1 MTPSRFAAVLGVARP
16 PPIDVTFISGDDKLD
31 GCTVNE
37 VEHFIE
43 REPLISVV
51 IPTTNES
58 SNLPH
63 VLVEIPDDVYEVILV
78 DGHSIDRT
86 VEVARALRPDIQ
98 VIHQT
103 GAGKGNALM
112 QGFARARGD
121 IVVMLDADGST
132 SPEEIPRFIGALRSG
147 ADFAKGSRFLPG
159 GGSADITTLRRIGN
173 RALTRLVNALYGTR
187 YTDLCYGYNAFWRHC
202 LPLLQ
207 VDCDGFEVETLINI
221 RSARRGLTVVE
232 VPSYESTRL
241 HGTSGLRVIRDGW
254 RVLRTIV
261 HERLDKAH
269 EPPATSDL
277 SSKPMVMEEA
287 SMDLSSKPV
296 VMEEASI
303 KGASR
308 ETVLVTG
315 GCGFIGS
322 RLSALLA
329 ADGRRVLV
337 YDNLSRAGVDG
348 AMAAGVP
355 NVALER
361 GDVRDARALRRVI
374 AANGVKT
381 VFHLAAMQYA
391 PACEKAP
398 LECVSINVGG
408 TQAVLNACEGTSVS
422 AIVFTSSAAV
432 YAPAADAVNEA
443 AAIAPIDVYG
453 HTKLWGEQLLR
464 LFHRRTGMAIGIAR
478 LFNVYG
484 PGDTNPHLASVIMQA
499 QGGSV
504 ITLGNL
510 STQHDYVYI
519 DDVAKGLMMLARSS
533 HQRGWLLCN
542 LGSGRAVDGAT
553 VVATLERLLGRPF
566 VRHDAARIHANG
578 HFHLL
583 SDASLAL
590 ATLGWEATT
599 PFSVGLAEAVRRP
612 LANFQTE
619 DLLPASPRGR

>member
-1 MTPSRFAAVLGVARP
+1 MTANRFAVALGVARP
-16 PPIDVTFISGDDKLD
+16 PPTAVALTANDKPYAPAINS
-31 GCTVNE
+31 VA
-37 VEHFIE
+37 
-43 REPLISVV
+43 RSMARQPLLSVV

-63 VLVEIPDDVYEVILV
+63 VLVEIPDEVHEVILV
-78 DGHSIDRT
+78 DGHSSDPT

-98 VIHQT
+98 VIHQN
-103 GAGKGNALM
+103 GMGKGSALM

-132 SPEEIPRFIGALRSG
+132 SPKEIPRFIHALQSG

-159 GGSADITTLRRIGN
+159 GGSADITALRRLGN
-173 RALTRLVNALYGTR
+173 RALTGLVNALFGTR
-187 YTDLCYGYNAFWRHC
+187 YTDLCYGYNAFWRRC

-207 VDCDGFEVETLINI
+207 VDCNGFEVETLINI
-221 RSARRGLTVVE
+221 RSARSGLTVVE

-261 HERLDKAH
+261 HERLGKAP
-269 EPPATSDL
+269 EPPA
-277 SSKPMVMEEA
+277 PA
-287 SMDLSSKPV
+287 SGLSSKPV
-296 VMEEASI
+296 VMEETSI
-303 KGASR
+303 EAVSK

-329 ADGRRVLV
+329 ADGLRVV
-337 YDNLSRAGVDG
+337 AYDNLRRAGADG

-355 NVALER
+355 NVVLER
-361 GDVRDARALRRVI
+361 GDVRDVYALRRVI
-374 AANGVKT
+374 ASHEIKT

-398 LECVSINVGG
+398 RECVSINVGG
-408 TQAVLNACEGTSVS
+408 TQALLDACEGTSVS

-443 AAIAPIDVYG
+443 AAVAPIDVYG

-464 LFHRRTGMAIGIAR
+464 LFHRRTGTAIGIAR
-478 LFNVYG
+478 LFSVYG

-499 QGGSV
+499 HGGDG

-510 STQHDYVYI
+510 STQRDYVYV
-519 DDVAKGLMMLARSS
+519 DDVAKGLMMLARSCQ
-533 HQRGWLLCN
+533 QRGWLLCN

-566 VRHDAARIHANG
+566 ARHDAARIHANG
-578 HFHLL
+578 HLQLL
-583 SDASLAL
+583 SDTSLAF

-599 PFSVGLAEAVRRP
+599 PFNVGLAEAVRQP
-612 LANFQTE
+612 LANFQTD
-619 DLLPASPRGR
+619 DLLPASPGGR